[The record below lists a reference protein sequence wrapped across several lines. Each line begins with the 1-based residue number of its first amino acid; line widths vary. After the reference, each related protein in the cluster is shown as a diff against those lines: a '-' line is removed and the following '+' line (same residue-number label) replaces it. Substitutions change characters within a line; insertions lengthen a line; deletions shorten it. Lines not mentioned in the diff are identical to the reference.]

1 MLQVKSKK
9 LQHPKKKNF
18 LLVLV
23 PIHVLTISIPLFS
36 GQNLNFHR
44 PHTKK
49 IVCRVFQQTGAGH
62 WDPSP
67 ASRAAFSMSALA
79 NVSSDSLIL
88 ASMLTW
94 RWSSDGEE
102 KNLYIY
108 IYVYLLFIY
117 LFNYLFSCIYIYIH
131 IFINFHIYIFIYL
144 YIFIYMFI
152 YLYIYIFIFIYFYI
166 YLDIYTYLYLNLYL
180 NLYLYTFIYLY
191 I

>member
-1 MLQVKSKK
+1 MQRWLKPSAHRSTGRISSTAASRIAWKRFPIYFVYCWSTTAHKCYKWNLKSCSI
-9 LQHPKKKNF
+9 PKKNF

-102 KNLYIY
+102 KTSIYIY
-108 IYVYLLFIY
+108 IYLLFIY
-117 LFNYLFSCIYIYIH
+117 LFI
-131 IFINFHIYIFIYL
+131 
-144 YIFIYMFI
+144 
-152 YLYIYIFIFIYFYI
+152 
-166 YLDIYTYLYLNLYL
+166 
-180 NLYLYTFIYLY
+180 
-191 I
+191 

>member
-1 MLQVKSKK
+1 MFSPSQF
-9 LQHPKKKNF
+9 PCF
-18 LLVLV
+18 LGKILIFIVL
-23 PIHVLTISIPLFS
+23 IP
-36 GQNLNFHR
+36 
-44 PHTKK
+44 KK

-108 IYVYLLFIY
+108 ICIFIIY
-117 LFNYLFSCIYIYIH
+117 LFI
-131 IFINFHIYIFIYL
+131 
-144 YIFIYMFI
+144 
-152 YLYIYIFIFIYFYI
+152 
-166 YLDIYTYLYLNLYL
+166 
-180 NLYLYTFIYLY
+180 
-191 I
+191 